1 MIELKDL
8 GFAYSRNGKPLF
20 QKLQLQLPAGTICGM
35 LGANG
40 AGKSTLLKL
49 LAGLSFPQQGSCE
62 VLGYTPGD
70 RQPGF
75 LADIFLLPEE
85 FSVPAISATGFPAK

>member
-1 MIELKDL
+1 
-8 GFAYSRNGKPLF
+8 
-20 QKLQLQLPAGTICGM
+20 M

-49 LAGLSFPQQGSCE
+49 LAGLSFPQQGTCE
-62 VLGYTPGD
+62 VLGQSPGE
-70 RQPGF
+70 RLPSF

-85 FSVPAISATGFPAK
+85 IFVPR